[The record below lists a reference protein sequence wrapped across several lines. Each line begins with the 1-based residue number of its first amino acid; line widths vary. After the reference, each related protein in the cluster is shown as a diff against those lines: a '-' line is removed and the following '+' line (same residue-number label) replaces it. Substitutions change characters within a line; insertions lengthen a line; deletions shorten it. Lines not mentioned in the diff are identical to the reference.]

1 MMAGAGALALLGLGL
16 GWRYETHGRYIEETN
31 DAQLA
36 ADSVAISAKLAG
48 YVREVPVVDNDAV
61 SRRAPLV
68 KIDPVDYATRLDAA
82 NADIAAANA
91 AQAAASAEAGQ
102 ARAAADEAEA
112 GLGEA
117 QVELERAQ
125 REEGRYRPLA
135 SAGAEPA
142 EKLAQLISN
151 TAHARAEVALRRA
164 TLARMRQ
171 QVALA
176 QAHGQAATARAQ
188 SATTAAHAARN
199 DLDATRLT
207 APIDGRVASLG
218 VRVGQFVSPGQRLM
232 TLVPDGSLY
241 VVANFKETQLG
252 LMRPGQM
259 AEIRVDALPGVV
271 FHGEVESTSP
281 GTGAQ
286 FSLIP
291 PQNATGNFTKI
302 VQRVPVRIRI
312 YAGPVSRRVLVPG
325 LSLSVSVDTSAG
337 KEELAAIRAEQERR
351 GQ

>member
-1 MMAGAGALALLGLGL
+1 
-16 GWRYETHGRYIEETN
+16 
-31 DAQLA
+31 
-36 ADSVAISAKLAG
+36 
-48 YVREVPVVDNDAV
+48 
-61 SRRAPLV
+61 
-68 KIDPVDYATRLDAA
+68 
-82 NADIAAANA
+82 
-91 AQAAASAEAGQ
+91 
-102 ARAAADEAEA
+102 
-112 GLGEA
+112 
-117 QVELERAQ
+117 
-125 REEGRYRPLA
+125 
-135 SAGAEPA
+135 
-142 EKLAQLISN
+142 
-151 TAHARAEVALRRA
+151 
-164 TLARMRQ
+164 
-171 QVALA
+171 
-176 QAHGQAATARAQ
+176 
-188 SATTAAHAARN
+188 
-199 DLDATRLT
+199 
-207 APIDGRVASLG
+207 VASLG